1 MAVSQTTRLNIY
13 RWSAGTDAFTRAQMD
28 ASHEELEDRAA
39 GYSQAASR
47 PAAALAYK
55 GFFHYSTT
63 GQLSYC
69 DGSTWDDIA
78 VENTTDGN
86 IGEIDGTASAGTS
99 ASGLA
104 YAEHKHSIATDAITS
119 ANIVSLD
126 AAKLTGDLNADRIV
140 AGSITDAKIDTLD
153 ASKLTGSLSLDTSGN
168 AATAD
173 NATNVSVLADNSSST
188 AYLLFATGT
197 GNTRAR
203 RDTNLS
209 YNASSN
215 TLTAGTFSGAFSGN
229 VTGNLTGTA
238 TDATDATNATN
249 VNVYADNTST
259 TTYPLFATG
268 TGNTRARRDTGLSY
282 NASSNTLT
290 TTTFSGALSGNA
302 TSATEVSVLSVST
315 NATHYVTFADSTSGT
330 DRARIDTALTYNPYS
345 NTLGSASIKYTGL
358 TLTVSDYVDAGA
370 FVADDGTA
378 SLPAYRFASDLNT
391 GMYRSGADEL
401 SFATNGTRRHYINA
415 SGTFI
420 WVNSSGLGGPLVDTS
435 STSGYRYILQNQT
448 YGTFFD
454 YTSTRDRKDQ
464 ITNVT
469 AADSGRWIDALQPV
483 TYIERWLGGGTEPED
498 SREFRE
504 ADVQV
509 GFIADDV
516 LANANTSLFAQVID
530 DGRGGLDPAGWKWE
544 CVIAAAVAEIKSLR
558 ARVASLEA

>member
-28 ASHEELEDRAA
+28 ASHEELEDRVA

-104 YAEHKHSIATDAITS
+104 YAEHKHSIAANAITS
-119 ANIVSLD
+119 GNIVSLD
-126 AAKLTGDLNADRIV
+126 AAKLTGTLSADRI
-140 AGSITDAKIDTLD
+140 ASTSIADAKIADLD

-173 NATNVSVLADNSSST
+173 DATNSTNVNVLADNSSST

-203 RDTNLS
+203 RDTDLS
-209 YNASSN
+209 YNASTN
-215 TLTAGTFSGAFSGN
+215 TFTVANINAN

-249 VNVYADNTST
+249 VDVYADNTST
-259 TTYPLFATG
+259 TVYPLFATG

-282 NASSNTLT
+282 NASTNTLT
-290 TTTFSGALSGNA
+290 TTTFSGSLSGTASIA
-302 TSATEVSVLSVST
+302 TSVNVTANNST
-315 NATHYVTFADSTSGT
+315 NESTYVAFVDGSAGTQGVETDSTL
-330 DRARIDTALTYNPYS
+330 RFNPSS
-345 NTLGSASIKYTGL
+345 NTLGSSSTNYTGF
-358 TLTVSDYVDAGA
+358 TVNVSDYVDAGGFA
-370 FVADDGTA
+370 ADDGTE
-378 SLPAYRFASDLNT
+378 SIPAYRFASDPNT
-391 GMYRSGADEL
+391 GIYRSAADTMQL
-401 SFATNGTRRHYINA
+401 VAGGNGSAVI
-415 SGTFI
+415 
-420 WVNSSGLGGPLVDTS
+420 
-435 STSGYRYILQNQT
+435 TSGGFALDLGVAFSAWPDTGTGNDAEWVATGFGNYILKRN
-448 YGTFFD
+448 
-454 YTSTRDRKDQ
+454 S
-464 ITNVT
+464 
-469 AADSGRWIDALQPV
+469 
-483 TYIERWLGGGTEPED
+483 
-498 SREFRE
+498 
-504 ADVQV
+504 
-509 GFIADDV
+509 
-516 LANANTSLFAQVID
+516 
-530 DGRGGLDPAGWKWE
+530 
-544 CVIAAAVAEIKSLR
+544 SLR
-558 ARVASLEA
+558 AEKENIQDPGDELTADMIDQVEPKLWNRIHSPGIPEIGPIAEDMDAISPHLAAHGFNEDGTTFLTGINKTSYLSLLVLAVKDLRTRIAALEA

>member
-28 ASHEELEDRAA
+28 ASHEELEDRVA

-69 DGSTWDDIA
+69 NGTAWDDIA

-104 YAEHKHSIATDAITS
+104 YAEHKHSIAANAITS
-119 ANIVSLD
+119 GNIVSLD
-126 AAKLTGDLNADRIV
+126 AAKLTGTLSADRI
-140 AGSITDAKIDTLD
+140 ASTSIADAKIADLD

-168 AATAD
+168 AATAGD
-173 NATNVSVLADNSSST
+173 ATNSTNVNVLADNSSST
-188 AYLLFATGT
+188 AYLLFATDT

-203 RDTNLS
+203 RDTDLS
-209 YNASSN
+209 YNASTN
-215 TLTAGTFSGAFSGN
+215 TLTVANIAAN

-238 TDATDATNATN
+238 SDATNATNATN

-259 TTYPLFATG
+259 TVYPLFATG
-268 TGNTRARRDTGLSY
+268 TGNTQARRDTGLSY

-302 TSATEVSVLSVST
+302 SSADEVSVLSVST
-315 NATHYVTFADSTSGT
+315 NATHYVTFADTTTGT
-330 DRARIDTALTYNPYS
+330 DRARIDTTLTYNPS
-345 NTLGSASIKYTGL
+345 TNVLGGASTKFTGASLSASSFVESGGSVNAGNGSASVPSFNFSGDT
-358 TLTVSDYVDAGA
+358 D
-370 FVADDGTA
+370 
-378 SLPAYRFASDLNT
+378 T
-391 GMYRSGADEL
+391 GMYRSTTNEL
-401 SFATNGTRRHYINA
+401 SFATNGAQRVKITSA
-415 SGTFI
+415 GTLI
-420 WVNSSGLGGPLVDTS
+420 WINSSGIGGPLTDTS
-435 STSGYRYILQNQT
+435 STSGFRYVLQNQAF
-448 YGTFFD
+448 GTLQD
-454 YTSTRDRKDQ
+454 YTSIRDRKEQ

-516 LANANTSLFAQVID
+516 LANANTSLFAQVVD